1 MINYL
6 SGVLLSHPRGAV
18 QIVPGAVL
26 SQTPESLLRS
36 FPGCGMTDI
45 AMHDGAG
52 SFAFADDAGGVRR
65 TLRVFYF
72 RPKAATRDSRI
83 VVAMHGL
90 TRAGEEFRDVLAGPA
105 ERNGRI
111 VLVPEFDLKQFPDA
125 FAYNFGGVRLSPPS
139 NTVCPRETWHF

>member
-6 SGVLLSHPRGAV
+6 PGVLLSHPRDAV
-18 QIVPGAVL
+18 QIAPGAVL

-36 FPGCGMTDI
+36 FPRCGMTDI

-72 RPKAATRDSRI
+72 RPKAACINPEHLFLGTPKQNMADR
-83 VVAMHGL
+83 MMKM
-90 TRAGEEFRDVLAGPA
+90 
-105 ERNGRI
+105 GRRTKW
-111 VLVPEFDLKQFPDA
+111 E
-125 FAYNFGGVRLSPPS
+125 
-139 NTVCPRETWHF
+139 